1 MIRVYIMI
9 IVVGLVGGVV
19 YGGYAYYQD
28 TQQRLKT
35 LQQNNAKLE
44 VAVKSKDE
52 ALNFMTSN
60 FEKQSEL
67 NKELSGKL
75 ADAEKENTV
84 IRDKL
89 AKSNLIQDSIA
100 NPQVMEQKINE
111 QIPKKEDCKRKIKY
125 FPNNENINFNQDG
138 EISML
143 E

>member
-1 MIRVYIMI
+1 MLRVYIMI

-19 YGGYAYYQD
+19 YGGYYYYKD
-28 TQQRLKT
+28 TQTRLKT

-75 ADAEKENTV
+75 ADAEKQNTI

-89 AKSNLIQDSIA
+89 AKSNLIADSIA
-100 NPQVMEQKINE
+100 NPKVMEQKINE
-111 QIPKKEDCKRKIKY
+111 QVSTIFGALSDSTK
-125 FPNNENINFNQDG
+125 
-138 EISML
+138 
-143 E
+143 

>member
-9 IVVGLVGGVV
+9 VIIGLVSGVV
-19 YGGYAYYQD
+19 FGGYSYYRS
-28 TQQRLKT
+28 TQQRIAT
-35 LQQNNAKLE
+35 LTSNNAKLE

-75 ADAEKENTV
+75 ADAEKENSV

-89 AKSNLIQDSIA
+89 AEGNLITDSIA
-100 NPQVMEQKINE
+100 DPKAMEQTINE
-111 QIPKKEDCKRKIKY
+111 EVSIIFGALSNSTK
-125 FPNNENINFNQDG
+125 
-138 EISML
+138 
-143 E
+143 

>member
-9 IVVGLVGGVV
+9 IVVGLIGGVV
-19 YGGYAYYQD
+19 YGGYYYFKD

-60 FEKQSEL
+60 FEKQSKL

-89 AKSNLIQDSIA
+89 AKSNLIADSIA
-100 NPQVMEQKINE
+100 NPKVMEQKINE
-111 QIPKKEDCKRKIKY
+111 QVSTIFGALSNSTK
-125 FPNNENINFNQDG
+125 
-138 EISML
+138 
-143 E
+143 

>member
-9 IVVGLVGGVV
+9 IVVGLVGGVF

-75 ADAEKENTV
+75 ADAEKENTI

-89 AKSNLIQDSIA
+89 AKSNLIADSIA
-100 NPQVMEQKINE
+100 NPKVMEQKINE
-111 QIPKKEDCKRKIKY
+111 EVSTIFGALSNSTK
-125 FPNNENINFNQDG
+125 
-138 EISML
+138 
-143 E
+143 

>member
-9 IVVGLVGGVV
+9 VVIGLVSGVV
-19 YGGYAYYQD
+19 FGGYSYYRS
-28 TQQRLKT
+28 TQQRIAT
-35 LQQNNAKLE
+35 LTSNNDKLE

-89 AKSNLIQDSIA
+89 AKSNLIADSIA
-100 NPQVMEQKINE
+100 NPKVMEQKINE
-111 QIPKKEDCKRKIKY
+111 QVSTIFGALSNSTK
-125 FPNNENINFNQDG
+125 
-138 EISML
+138 
-143 E
+143 

>member
-89 AKSNLIQDSIA
+89 AKSNLIADSIA
-100 NPQVMEQKINE
+100 NPKVMEQKINE
-111 QIPKKEDCKRKIKY
+111 QVSDIFGALSNSTK
-125 FPNNENINFNQDG
+125 
-138 EISML
+138 
-143 E
+143 

>member
-60 FEKQSEL
+60 FEKQSKL

-75 ADAEKENTV
+75 ADAEKENSV

-89 AKSNLIQDSIA
+89 AKSNLIADSIA
-100 NPQVMEQKINE
+100 NPKVMEQKINE
-111 QIPKKEDCKRKIKY
+111 EVSTIFGALSNSTK
-125 FPNNENINFNQDG
+125 
-138 EISML
+138 
-143 E
+143 

>member
-75 ADAEKENTV
+75 ADAEKENTI

-89 AKSNLIQDSIA
+89 AKSNLIADSIA
-100 NPQVMEQKINE
+100 NPKVMEQKINE
-111 QIPKKEDCKRKIKY
+111 QVSTIFGALSNSTK
-125 FPNNENINFNQDG
+125 
-138 EISML
+138 
-143 E
+143 

>member
-75 ADAEKENTV
+75 ADAEKQNTI

-89 AKSNLIQDSIA
+89 EKGNLIADSIA
-100 NPQVMEQKINE
+100 NPKVMEQKINE
-111 QIPKKEDCKRKIKY
+111 EVSTIFGALSNSTK
-125 FPNNENINFNQDG
+125 
-138 EISML
+138 
-143 E
+143 

>member
-1 MIRVYIMI
+1 MIRVYLMI

-89 AKSNLIQDSIA
+89 AKSNLIADSIA
-100 NPQVMEQKINE
+100 NPKVMEQKINE
-111 QIPKKEDCKRKIKY
+111 QVSTIFGALSNSTK
-125 FPNNENINFNQDG
+125 
-138 EISML
+138 
-143 E
+143 

>member
-1 MIRVYIMI
+1 MI

-60 FEKQSEL
+60 FEKQSKL

-75 ADAEKENTV
+75 ADAEKENSV

-89 AKSNLIQDSIA
+89 AEGNLITDSIA
-100 NPQVMEQKINE
+100 DPKAMEQTINE
-111 QIPKKEDCKRKIKY
+111 EVSIIFGALSNSTK
-125 FPNNENINFNQDG
+125 
-138 EISML
+138 
-143 E
+143 

>member
-9 IVVGLVGGVV
+9 VIIGLVSGVV
-19 YGGYAYYQD
+19 FGGYSYYKS
-28 TQQRLKT
+28 TQQRIAT
-35 LQQNNAKLE
+35 LTSNNAKLE

-60 FEKQSEL
+60 FEKQSKL

-89 AKSNLIQDSIA
+89 AKSNLIADSIA
-100 NPQVMEQKINE
+100 NPKVMEQKINE
-111 QIPKKEDCKRKIKY
+111 QVSTIFGALSDSTK
-125 FPNNENINFNQDG
+125 
-138 EISML
+138 
-143 E
+143 

>member
-9 IVVGLVGGVV
+9 VVIGLVGGVV
-19 YGGYAYYQD
+19 YGGYAYYNS
-28 TQQRLKT
+28 TQQRIAT
-35 LQQNNAKLE
+35 LTSNNAKLE

-60 FEKQSEL
+60 FEKQSKL

-89 AKSNLIQDSIA
+89 AKSNLIEDSIA
-100 NPQVMEQKINE
+100 NPKVMEQKINE
-111 QIPKKEDCKRKIKY
+111 QVSTIFGALSNSTK
-125 FPNNENINFNQDG
+125 
-138 EISML
+138 
-143 E
+143 

>member
-9 IVVGLVGGVV
+9 VVIGLVGGVV
-19 YGGYAYYQD
+19 YGGYAYYKS
-28 TQQRLKT
+28 TQQRIAT
-35 LQQNNAKLE
+35 LTSNNAKLE

-60 FEKQSEL
+60 FEKQSKL

-89 AKSNLIQDSIA
+89 AKSNLISDSIA
-100 NPQVMEQKINE
+100 NPKVMEQKINE
-111 QIPKKEDCKRKIKY
+111 QVSTIFGALSDSTK
-125 FPNNENINFNQDG
+125 
-138 EISML
+138 
-143 E
+143 

>member
-9 IVVGLVGGVV
+9 IVVGLIGGVV
-19 YGGYAYYQD
+19 YGGYYYYKD

-60 FEKQSEL
+60 FEKQSKL

-89 AKSNLIQDSIA
+89 AKSNLIADSIA
-100 NPQVMEQKINE
+100 NPKVMEQKINE
-111 QIPKKEDCKRKIKY
+111 QVSTIFGALSDSTK
-125 FPNNENINFNQDG
+125 
-138 EISML
+138 
-143 E
+143 

>member
-75 ADAEKENTV
+75 ADAEKQNTI

-89 AKSNLIQDSIA
+89 AKSNLIADSIA
-100 NPQVMEQKINE
+100 NPKVMEQKINE
-111 QIPKKEDCKRKIKY
+111 EVSTIFGALSNSTK
-125 FPNNENINFNQDG
+125 
-138 EISML
+138 
-143 E
+143 

>member
-1 MIRVYIMI
+1 MLRVYIMI

-19 YGGYAYYQD
+19 YGGYYYYKD
-28 TQQRLKT
+28 TQTRLKT

-75 ADAEKENTV
+75 ADAEKENT
-84 IRDKL
+84 IIKDKL
-89 AKSNLIQDSIA
+89 AKSNLIADSIA
-100 NPQVMEQKINE
+100 NPKVMEQKINE
-111 QIPKKEDCKRKIKY
+111 QIDTIFGALSNSTK
-125 FPNNENINFNQDG
+125 
-138 EISML
+138 
-143 E
+143 

>member
-60 FEKQSEL
+60 FEKQSKL

-89 AKSNLIQDSIA
+89 AKSNLIADSIA
-100 NPQVMEQKINE
+100 NPKVMEQKINE
-111 QIPKKEDCKRKIKY
+111 QVSDIFGALSNSTK
-125 FPNNENINFNQDG
+125 
-138 EISML
+138 
-143 E
+143 

>member
-9 IVVGLVGGVV
+9 IVVGLIGGVV
-19 YGGYAYYQD
+19 YGGYYYYKD

-111 QIPKKEDCKRKIKY
+111 QIDTIFGALSNSTK
-125 FPNNENINFNQDG
+125 
-138 EISML
+138 
-143 E
+143 

>member
-9 IVVGLVGGVV
+9 VVIGLVGGVV
-19 YGGYAYYQD
+19 YGGYAYYKS
-28 TQQRLKT
+28 TQQRIAT
-35 LQQNNAKLE
+35 LTSNNAKLE

-60 FEKQSEL
+60 FEKQSKL

-89 AKSNLIQDSIA
+89 AKSNLIADSIA
-100 NPQVMEQKINE
+100 NPKIMEQKINE
-111 QIPKKEDCKRKIKY
+111 QVSTIFGALSNSTK
-125 FPNNENINFNQDG
+125 
-138 EISML
+138 
-143 E
+143 

>member
-1 MIRVYIMI
+1 MLRVYIMI

-19 YGGYAYYQD
+19 YGGYYYYKD
-28 TQQRLKT
+28 TQTRLKT

-60 FEKQSEL
+60 FEKQSKL

-75 ADAEKENTV
+75 ADAEKENSV

-89 AKSNLIQDSIA
+89 AEGNLITDSIA
-100 NPQVMEQKINE
+100 DPKAMEQTINE
-111 QIPKKEDCKRKIKY
+111 EVSIIFGALSDSTK
-125 FPNNENINFNQDG
+125 
-138 EISML
+138 
-143 E
+143 

>member
-67 NKELSGKL
+67 NKELSCKL

-111 QIPKKEDCKRKIKY
+111 QIDTIFGALSNSTK
-125 FPNNENINFNQDG
+125 
-138 EISML
+138 
-143 E
+143 

>member
-67 NKELSGKL
+67 NKELSNKL
-75 ADAEKENTV
+75 ADAEKENTI

-89 AKSNLIQDSIA
+89 AKSNLIADSIA

-111 QIPKKEDCKRKIKY
+111 QVSTIFGALSNSTK
-125 FPNNENINFNQDG
+125 
-138 EISML
+138 
-143 E
+143 

>member
-9 IVVGLVGGVV
+9 VIIGLVGGVV
-19 YGGYAYYQD
+19 YGGYSYYKS
-28 TQQRLKT
+28 TQQRIAT
-35 LQQNNAKLE
+35 LTSNNAKLE

-60 FEKQSEL
+60 FEKQSKL

-89 AKSNLIQDSIA
+89 AKSNLIADSIA
-100 NPQVMEQKINE
+100 NPKVMEQKINE
-111 QIPKKEDCKRKIKY
+111 QVSTIFGALSDSTK
-125 FPNNENINFNQDG
+125 
-138 EISML
+138 
-143 E
+143 

>member
-1 MIRVYIMI
+1 MLRVYIMI

-19 YGGYAYYQD
+19 YGGYYYYKD

-44 VAVKSKDE
+44 VAIKSKDE

-60 FEKQSEL
+60 FEKQSKL

-75 ADAEKENTV
+75 ADAEKENSV

-89 AKSNLIQDSIA
+89 AKSNLIADSIA

-111 QIPKKEDCKRKIKY
+111 QIDTIFGALSNSTK
-125 FPNNENINFNQDG
+125 
-138 EISML
+138 
-143 E
+143 

>member
-1 MIRVYIMI
+1 MIKVYIMI
-9 IVVGLVGGVV
+9 VVIGLVGGVV
-19 YGGYAYYQD
+19 YGGYAYYNS
-28 TQQRLKT
+28 TQQRIAT
-35 LQQNNAKLE
+35 LTSNNAKLE

-89 AKSNLIQDSIA
+89 AKSNLIADSIA
-100 NPQVMEQKINE
+100 NPKVMEQKINE
-111 QIPKKEDCKRKIKY
+111 QVSDIFGALSNSTK
-125 FPNNENINFNQDG
+125 
-138 EISML
+138 
-143 E
+143 

>member
-9 IVVGLVGGVV
+9 VIIGLVSGVV
-19 YGGYAYYQD
+19 FGGYSYYRS
-28 TQQRLKT
+28 TQQRIAT
-35 LQQNNAKLE
+35 LTSNNAKLE

-67 NKELSGKL
+67 NKELSSKL

-89 AKSNLIQDSIA
+89 AKSNLIADSIA

-111 QIPKKEDCKRKIKY
+111 QVSTIFGALSNSTK
-125 FPNNENINFNQDG
+125 
-138 EISML
+138 
-143 E
+143 